1 MKRNCKRG
9 SHAVEFA
16 LIFPIFLT
24 LILGGLDYSWYILQK
39 YVAVDVVSSGCK
51 AGAVTGMDP
60 FSNPM
65 LSAESA
71 IAERS
76 IASLLSCG
84 AASCYVTVT
93 EIEGYSPSTKQ
104 LQCSLEASTV
114 LLSGILPL
122 LPDSVTAESV
132 WPIEPFTNH
141 ELLEELG
148 Y

>member
-1 MKRNCKRG
+1 MRKNSKRG

-24 LILGGLDYSWYILQK
+24 LIFGGLDYSWYILQR
-39 YVAVDVVSSGCK
+39 YVAADVVSSGCR
-51 AGAVTGMDP
+51 AGAVTGLDL
-60 FSNPM
+60 FANPT
-65 LSAESA
+65 LAAETA

-76 IASLLSCG
+76 VASLLSCG
-84 AASCYVTVT
+84 SESCYVTVT
-93 EIEGYSPSTKQ
+93 EIDGYSPSTKQ
-104 LQCSLEASTV
+104 LQCSLQAPTV
-114 LLSGILPL
+114 LLSGLVPL
-122 LPDSVTAESV
+122 LPDRVVAEST